1 MLELHMRVHN
11 YNIFLHDSAPCHRS
25 KVMTNFLEQK
35 RIQRLEWPGNSLD
48 LDPIKNLWNFMKNKV
63 SEKHPSS
70 LDALQTAIELVWV
83 RVLQFLRWCCV
94 ILCDS
99 PRTGCAWRTTPSDV
113 ARTSNNRVIMAC
125 ELYCCLLPRCEAL
138 RICRSGF
145 PIATKWCCDQDVK
158 VVRSSAVTQ
167 RTCDRCGSL

>member
-83 RVLQFLRWCCV
+83 RVLQFVRWCCV
-94 ILCDS
+94 DCVIHHERDV
-99 PRTGCAWRTTPSDV
+99 REEQHHTYMWREQ
-113 ARTSNNRVIMAC
+113 AII
-125 ELYCCLLPRCEAL
+125 E
-138 RICRSGF
+138 
-145 PIATKWCCDQDVK
+145 
-158 VVRSSAVTQ
+158 
-167 RTCDRCGSL
+167 